1 MNRTSS
7 ESHTFS
13 HTAVNKAASQ
23 LYKPVKIHRSS
34 SWFTASSA
42 SYCSMLLA
50 QMLNIQLCTV
60 GSCRPSLS
68 LSLSQCL
75 CFTWAITPHHTCL
88 PAFHTPT
95 LIPSVRS
102 PVHFLTLTT
111 YTSPFRFSTPSM
123 RGHHSR
129 ASAPSLPS
137 SSVTPTLCRSSFT
150 VSTKN
155 APNRHQ
161 STNTECT
168 GVTQSMQMSLNT
180 LSTHQNK
187 LI

>member
-1 MNRTSS
+1 MRYLWTEQALKVTLFLTPLS
-7 ESHTFS
+7 TRL
-13 HTAVNKAASQ
+13 
-23 LYKPVKIHRSS
+23 LYKPVKIHGSS

-60 GSCRPSLS
+60 GSKTDFGCRP
-68 LSLSQCL
+68 SLSQCL

-111 YTSPFRFSTPSM
+111 YTSPFRFSTSSM

-129 ASAPSLPS
+129 ASAPISTVL
-137 SSVTPTLCRSSFT
+137 LCHANPLQAVF
-150 VSTKN
+150 TKN

>member
-1 MNRTSS
+1 MNRTTS

-68 LSLSQCL
+68 LSVSVC
-75 CFTWAITPHHTCL
+75 ASPE
-88 PAFHTPT
+88 
-95 LIPSVRS
+95 PS
-102 PVHFLTLTT
+102 HLTT
-111 YTSPFRFSTPSM
+111 PVCLLFILQPSSRLSGPLSIFSPWLLILHPSGFLRLLWGVTTAEHLLHLYRPPLSRQPSAGPPSPFLLKMLQT
-123 RGHHSR
+123 GTR
-129 ASAPSLPS
+129 AQTQSAQVLPSL
-137 SSVTPTLCRSSFT
+137 CRW
-150 VSTKN
+150 
-155 APNRHQ
+155 A
-161 STNTECT
+161 
-168 GVTQSMQMSLNT
+168 
-180 LSTHQNK
+180 
-187 LI
+187 

>member
-68 LSLSQCL
+68 LSQSVSVLHLS
-75 CFTWAITPHHTCL
+75 HHTSPHLSACFSYSNPHPVCPVPCPFSHL
-88 PAFHTPT
+88 DYLYFTLQVFYAFYEG
-95 LIPSVRS
+95 S
-102 PVHFLTLTT
+102 PQQ
-111 YTSPFRFSTPSM
+111 SICSI
-123 RGHHSR
+123 
-129 ASAPSLPS
+129 
-137 SSVTPTLCRSSFT
+137 FT
-150 VSTKN
+150 VLLCHAN
-155 APNRHQ
+155 PLQVLLHRFY
-161 STNTECT
+161 
-168 GVTQSMQMSLNT
+168 
-180 LSTHQNK
+180 
-187 LI
+187 